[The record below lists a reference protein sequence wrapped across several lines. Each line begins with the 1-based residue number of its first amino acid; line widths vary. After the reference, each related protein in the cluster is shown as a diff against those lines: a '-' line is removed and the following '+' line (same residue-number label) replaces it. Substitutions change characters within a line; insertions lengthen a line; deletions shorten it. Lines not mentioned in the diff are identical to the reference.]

1 MVEDVRDEVVGWRRH
16 LHENPELS
24 FEEEETAAFVEET
37 LKGFGGM
44 EISRPT
50 PTSVVARLV
59 GGESEAEGPVIAL
72 RADIDALP
80 IHEETGLEFASR
92 KEGVMH
98 ACGHDGHTAILLGGA
113 KVLASPP
120 VRAELPSGE
129 LRFVFQHA
137 EEQKPGGAEELVEAG
152 VMDGVDAVIGLHLA
166 AHMEVGRVGVR
177 PGPALP
183 ASDTFEICVRGS
195 GGHAAWPHESVDSV
209 AVAAQVVT
217 NLQHIVARGTDPL
230 KSAVLTVSKISGGSA
245 PNVIPDS
252 VELVG
257 TVRVF
262 DEAVRDS
269 IEEAMERVVR
279 GVTEAHGATYSW
291 SYQRGYRP
299 VVNDEGLAAVIE
311 ESVRGELGDEAFE
324 EMRPKMAG
332 DDFSA
337 YQQVVP
343 GAYFFVGARNEEEGI
358 THPHHH
364 PRFDIDE
371 RSLHN
376 GLRVFL
382 RAALALLDAKPQRN
396 NNGETS

>member
-1 MVEDVRDEVVGWRRH
+1 MAEDVGDEVVGWRRR

-24 FEEEETAAFVEET
+24 FEEHETAAFVEET
-37 LKGFGGM
+37 LESFGGM

-50 PTSVVARLV
+50 PTSVVARLF
-59 GGESEAEGPVIAL
+59 GGEGEAGGPVIAL

-80 IHEETGLEFASR
+80 INEETGLPFASA

-98 ACGHDGHTAILLGGA
+98 ACGHDGHTAILLGVA
-113 KVLASPP
+113 KVLTSPP
-120 VRAELPSGE
+120 ARDELSAGE

-137 EEQKPGGAEELVEAG
+137 EEQKPGGAQELVEAG

-183 ASDTFEICVRGS
+183 ASDTFEICVRGV

-217 NLQHIVARGTDPL
+217 NLQHVVARGTDPL
-230 KSAVLTVSKISGGSA
+230 QSAVISVSKISGGSA

-262 DEAVRDS
+262 DEEVRDR

-279 GVTEAHGATYSW
+279 GVTEAHGAAYSW
-291 SYQRGYRP
+291 SYRRGYRP

-358 THPHHH
+358 TYPHHH

-371 RSLHN
+371 RSLQN
-376 GLRVFL
+376 GVRVFL
-382 RAALALLDAKPQRN
+382 HAALTLLEAKPEEV
-396 NNGETS
+396 GDGA